1 MLPSLREEYAQ
12 IMAELEKE
20 QADIAEIEQQDQG
33 TLAELKAA
41 IAEQEYVLIR
51 IYSCLTRG

>member
-41 IAEQEYVLIR
+41 IAEQECVPIHA
-51 IYSCLTRG
+51 YSCLTRC

>member
-41 IAEQEYVLIR
+41 IAEQEYVLPAPF
-51 IYSCLTRG
+51 LA